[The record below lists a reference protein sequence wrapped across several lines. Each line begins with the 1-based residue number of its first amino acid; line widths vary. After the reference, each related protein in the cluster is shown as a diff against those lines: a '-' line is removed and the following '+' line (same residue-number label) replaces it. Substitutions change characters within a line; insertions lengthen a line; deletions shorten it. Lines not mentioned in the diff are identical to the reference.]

1 VAQPSKDPGTVAVG
15 LKDPVCGM
23 TVSPD
28 TPHRLEHEG
37 KTYLFCS
44 AGCVAKLQADPGR
57 YVGSKTHA
65 APGSMTS
72 SPVPGAREAEYTCPM
87 HPEVHQQG
95 PGSCPKCGMALEPA
109 GVPTPS
115 VKTEWTC
122 PMHPQIV
129 RDGPGNCPICG
140 MALEPRTVTLEEEE
154 NPELTDMTR
163 RFRVSVLLSI
173 PLVIIAMGHL
183 IPGDPIGRLMPH
195 GARNFVEL
203 GFATPVVLWGGL
215 PFFVRAWQ
223 SIVNRSLNMFTL
235 IGLGVGVAYAYSVV
249 ATIAPGLFPPS
260 FRNEMG
266 EVGVYYE
273 AAAII
278 VTLVLLGQ
286 VLELKARSR
295 TGAAI
300 RALLGL
306 APKTARRIRQDGG
319 EEDVPLAEVRVGD
332 RLRVR
337 PGEKV
342 PVDGVVVEGRSSV
355 DESMV
360 TGEPIPVEK
369 VTGDRVVGATVN
381 GTGSFVMQAE
391 RVGSETLLSQI
402 VRMVA
407 EAQRSR
413 APIQK
418 LADRV
423 AAVFVPAVVAIA
435 VLTFVIWAIWGPAP
449 RMAYAIVNAVAVLI
463 IACPCA
469 LGLATPMSIMVAAGK
484 GATSGVLFKNAEAIE
499 ILREVN
505 TIVFDKTGTLTEGR
519 PVLHAIEVASGAN
532 EAELLRLASGL
543 ERASEHPLAA
553 AIVRGAEE
561 RGVAPA
567 AVESFESRTGAGVI
581 GRVEGHDIALGNL
594 RLLEELGVNT
604 DGLKDRAEA
613 LRTDGATALFA
624 AIDGKAAGML
634 AIADPFKAS
643 TPGAVRDLRK
653 ERLRLVMVTGDSRT
667 TAEAVAGKLGLDE
680 VVAEVRPEQKVEI
693 VRRLQDEGRI
703 VAMAG
708 DGINDAPAL
717 AQANVG
723 IAMGT
728 GTDVAMESADVTLVK
743 GDLTGIVRAR
753 RLSDATI
760 RNIQQNLFFAFLYNA
775 LGVPIAAGVLYPF
788 FGILLS
794 PIIAAAAMSFSSVSV
809 VGNALRLRRISL

>member
-1 VAQPSKDPGTVAVG
+1 
-15 LKDPVCGM
+15 M
-23 TVSPD
+23 TVKSD
-28 TPHRLEHEG
+28 SPHRSEHQG
-37 KTYLFCS
+37 QTFLFCS
-44 AGCVAKLQADPGR
+44 AGCLAKFRANSDR
-57 YVGSKTHA
+57 YVGSSAVSSFERMDSETAPA
-65 APGSMTS
+65 APD
-72 SPVPGAREAEYTCPM
+72 AEYTCPM
-87 HPEVHQQG
+87 HPEVRQPG
-95 PGSCPKCGMALEPA
+95 PGSCPKCGMALESA
-109 GVPTPS
+109 GVPTPATK
-115 VKTEWTC
+115 VEWTC

-129 RDGPGNCPICG
+129 RDAPGNCPICG

-163 RFRVSVLLSI
+163 RFWVSVVLSA
-173 PLVIIAMGHL
+173 PLVFMAMGHL
-183 IPGDPIGRLMPH
+183 IPGDPIGRLIPH
-195 GARNFVEL
+195 GVRGFVEL
-203 GFATPVVLWGGL
+203 ALASPVVLWGGF

-235 IGLGVGVAYAYSVV
+235 IGLGVGVAYVYSVI
-249 ATIAPGLFPPS
+249 ATLAPALFPSS
-260 FRNEMG
+260 FRDETG
-266 EVGVYYE
+266 QVGLYYE
-273 AAAII
+273 AAAVI

-286 VLELKARSR
+286 VLELRARSR
-295 TGAAI
+295 TGSAI

-306 APKTARRIRQDGG
+306 APKTARRIREDGG

-342 PVDGVVVEGRSSV
+342 PVDGVVVDGRSSV

-369 VTGDRVVGATVN
+369 VAGERVIGATLN
-381 GTGSFVMQAE
+381 GTGSVVMRAE
-391 RVGSETLLSQI
+391 RVGSETLLAQI
-402 VRMVA
+402 VRMVS

-418 LADRV
+418 LADKV
-423 AAVFVPAVVAIA
+423 AAVFVPAVIA
-435 VLTFVIWAIWGPAP
+435 VAALTFVIWTLWGPSP

-484 GATSGVLFKNAEAIE
+484 GATAGVLFRNAEAIE
-499 ILREVN
+499 VLREVD
-505 TIVFDKTGTLTEGR
+505 TLVLDKTGTLTEGR
-519 PVLHAIEVASGAN
+519 PALHAVESAADVDES
-532 EAELLRLASGL
+532 ELLRLASGL

-553 AIVRGAEE
+553 AIVRGAEG
-561 RGVAPA
+561 RGIEPA
-567 AVESFESRTGAGVI
+567 TAESFESHTGAGVA
-581 GRVEGHDIALGNL
+581 GRVDGHAVALGNR
-594 RLLEELGVNT
+594 RLLEELGVNA
-604 DGLKDRAEA
+604 DGMNERAEA
-613 LRTDGATALFA
+613 LRAEGATVLFA
-624 AIDGKAAGML
+624 SIDGKPAGLL
-634 AIADPFKAS
+634 AVIDPIKSS
-643 TPGAVRDLRK
+643 TPEAIRRLHG
-653 ERLRLVMVTGDSRT
+653 EGLRLAMVTGDSRT
-667 TAEAVAGKLGLDE
+667 TADAVARKLGLDE
-680 VVAEVRPEQKVEI
+680 VVADVRPEQKVEI
-693 VRRLQDEGRI
+693 VRRFQTEGRI

-760 RNIQQNLFFAFLYNA
+760 RNIKQNLFFAFVYNA
-775 LGVPIAAGVLYPF
+775 LGVPVAAGVLYPF
-788 FGILLS
+788 FGVLLS

-809 VGNALRLRRISL
+809 VGNALRLRRIAL